1 MMQVSISAG
10 VLSRVLSVL
19 AYKWGGG
26 GGGAGG
32 VFGKQT
38 VLNRTKSSHANRLVL
53 HNVEPEQNE
62 CDAVQ
67 NMWKSTSGAL

>member
-1 MMQVSISAG
+1 
-10 VLSRVLSVL
+10 
-19 AYKWGGG
+19 
-26 GGGAGG
+26 

-38 VLNRTKSSHANRLVL
+38 VLNRTKSSLANRLVL